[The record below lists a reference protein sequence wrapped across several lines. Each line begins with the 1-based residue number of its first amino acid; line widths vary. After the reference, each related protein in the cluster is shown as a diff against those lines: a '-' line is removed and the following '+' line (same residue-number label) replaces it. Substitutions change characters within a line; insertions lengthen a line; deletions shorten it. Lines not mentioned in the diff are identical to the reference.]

1 MNSRIPVG
9 ILFSTQGPYATVGRA
24 MRDGAMLALE
34 EVNQDKRFPFELVPL
49 VRDPEG
55 DTANYDAHVRSLLR
69 HEGVKHVI
77 GCYTSSS
84 RKEVIPIFE
93 KYDGLLWYPSHYEGF
108 ETNNNVIYTGAVQNQ
123 HVLPLMD
130 YVLTHITRD
139 IYFVGSNYVWAW
151 ENGRII
157 RELTKSHGG
166 RILAERYLQVGDLD
180 VARII
185 EEVHEKRPAFIMNM
199 LIGES
204 SYAFYRAFAKARAEN
219 PALRKSVVGSC
230 TLCEPEL
237 AEIGPKA
244 CSGHLASSVYFSTV
258 DTTANT
264 KFVTRYRKRYG
275 SHALPSADAEAS
287 YNTVHL
293 LARALSGADS
303 VDIDRVKKAL
313 HEVSFQAPQGLVR
326 IDPESNH
333 SYLTV
338 RLGMSCED
346 ATFRVISE
354 TEAPIRPDPYLVWAE
369 VGGGG
374 VGPSEPAISRNGI
387 GLRIVR

>member
-9 ILFSTQGPYATVGRA
+9 ILFSTQGPYATVGRS

-34 EVNQDKRFPFELVPL
+34 EVNQDKRFPFELVPIECE
-49 VRDPEG
+49 PAG
-55 DTANYDAHVRSLLR
+55 DNAAYSTHVRSLLR

-130 YVLTHITRD
+130 YVLTHITD
-139 IYFVGSNYVWAW
+139 DVYFVGSNYVWAW

-157 RELTKSHGG
+157 RELTKAHGG
-166 RILAERYLQVGDLD
+166 EIIAERYLQVGDLD

-185 EEVHEKRPAFIMNM
+185 EEIHEKRPAFIMNM

-204 SYAFYRAFAKARAEN
+204 SYAFYRAFAKARDEN
-219 PALRKSVVGSC
+219 PALQKTVVGSC

-237 AEIGPKA
+237 AQIGSQA
-244 CSGHLASSVYFSTV
+244 CAGHLASSVYFSTI
-258 DTTANT
+258 DTEVNQQ
-264 KFVTRYRKRYG
+264 FVASYRQRFG
-275 SHALPSADAEAS
+275 HEALPSADAEAS

-293 LARALSGADS
+293 LALALAGADS

-313 HEVSFQAPQGLVR
+313 HETSFQAPQGMIHV
-326 IDPESNH
+326 DPESNH

-338 RLGMSCED
+338 RLGISCED
-346 ATFRVISE
+346 ATFQVISE
-354 TEAPIRPDPYLVWAE
+354 ANAPVRPDPYLVWAE
-369 VGGGG
+369 VSGAGSAQSK
-374 VGPSEPAISRNGI
+374 VPAQNNI

>member
-1 MNSRIPVG
+1 MRWRIPVG

-24 MRDGAMLALE
+24 MRDGAMLALD
-34 EVNQDKRFPFELVPL
+34 EVNQDGGFPFELVPL
-49 VRDPEG
+49 EREPAG
-55 DTANYDAHVRSLLR
+55 DTAAYVSHAQSLLR
-69 HEGVKHVI
+69 DEGVKHVV

-84 RKEVIPIFE
+84 RKDVIPTFE

-108 ETNNNVIYTGAVQNQ
+108 ETNNNVIYTGAVQNH

-130 YVLTHITRD
+130 YVLTHITHD

-157 RELTKSHGG
+157 RELTKAHGG
-166 RILAERYLQVGDLD
+166 KMLAERYLQVDDLD

-185 EEVHEKRPAFIMNM
+185 DEIHEKRPAFIMNM

-204 SYAFYRAFAKARAEN
+204 SYAFYRAFAAARAEN
-219 PALRKSVVGSC
+219 TGLQETVVGSC

-237 AEIGPKA
+237 AQIGPQA
-244 CSGHLASSVYFSTV
+244 CGGHLASSVYFSTI
-258 DTTANT
+258 DTATNAAFVAN
-264 KFVTRYRKRYG
+264 FRDRYG
-275 SHALPSADAEAS
+275 QDALPSADAEAS

-293 LARALSGADS
+293 LARALAGAHS
-303 VDIDRVKKAL
+303 VDIERVTDAL
-313 HEVSFQAPQGLVR
+313 HATAFHAPQGVVR
-326 IDPESNH
+326 VDPENNH

-338 RLGMSCED
+338 RLGVSRED

-354 TEAPIRPDPYLVWAE
+354 ADAPVRPDPYLVWAE
-369 VGGGG
+369 AGG
-374 VGPSEPAISRNGI
+374 VGRIQPEPAITRNSTA
-387 GLRIVR
+387 LRIVR

>member
-1 MNSRIPVG
+1 MNRRIPVG

-49 VRDPEG
+49 ERDPAG
-55 DTANYDAHVRSLLR
+55 DTATYGAHALSLLR

-84 RKEVIPIFE
+84 RKEIIPLFE

-108 ETNNNVIYTGAVQNQ
+108 ETNNNVVYTGAVQNQ

-139 IYFVGSNYVWAW
+139 VYFVGSNYIWAW
-151 ENGRII
+151 ENSRII
-157 RELTKSHGG
+157 RELTKAHGG
-166 RILAERYLQVGDLD
+166 RMLAERYLQVGDLD

-185 EEVHEKRPAFIMNM
+185 EEIHEKRPAFIMNM

-204 SYAFYRAFAKARAEN
+204 SYAFYGALAKARAEN
-219 PALRKSVVGSC
+219 VALQGSVVGSC

-237 AEIGPKA
+237 ARIGPQA
-244 CSGHLASSVYFSTV
+244 CSGHLASSVYFSTI
-258 DTTANT
+258 DTVVNAE
-264 KFVTRYRKRYG
+264 FVASFRSRYG
-275 SHALPSADAEAS
+275 DNALPSADAEAS
-287 YNTVHL
+287 YNTVQL
-293 LARALSGADS
+293 LARALVGADS
-303 VDIDRVKKAL
+303 VDIERVKEAL
-313 HEVSFQAPQGLVR
+313 HSTSFQAPQGTVR
-326 IDPESNH
+326 VDPENNH

-338 RLGMSCED
+338 RLGVSRED
-346 ATFRVISE
+346 ATFQVVSE
-354 TEAPIRPDPYLVWAE
+354 VEIPVRPDPYLVWSETGRAGIVKPE
-369 VGGGG
+369 STITRNG
-374 VGPSEPAISRNGI
+374 VG
-387 GLRIVR
+387 LRVVR

>member
-1 MNSRIPVG
+1 MNWRIPVG

-34 EVNQDKRFPFELVPL
+34 EVNQDERFPFELMPL
-49 VRDPEG
+49 EREPAGEIAAYGVH
-55 DTANYDAHVRSLLR
+55 ARSLLR

-84 RKEVIPIFE
+84 RKEIIPMFE

-108 ETNNNVIYTGAVQNQ
+108 ETNNNVVYTGAVQNQ

-130 YVLTHITRD
+130 YVLTHITHD
-139 IYFVGSNYVWAW
+139 VYFIGSNYVWAW

-166 RILAERYLQVGDLD
+166 SMLAERYLQVGDLD

-185 EEVHEKRPAFIMNM
+185 EEIHEKRPAFIMNM

-219 PALRKSVVGSC
+219 PALTESVIGSC

-237 AEIGPKA
+237 AQIGPQA
-244 CSGHLASSVYFSTV
+244 CGGHLASSVYFSTI
-258 DTTANT
+258 DTPANAE
-264 KFVTRYRKRYG
+264 FVAGFRKCYG
-275 SHALPSADAEAS
+275 DNALPSADAEAS

-293 LARALSGADS
+293 LARALASASS
-303 VDIDRVKKAL
+303 VDIDRVKEAL
-313 HEVSFQAPQGLVR
+313 HVTSFQAPQGLVR
-326 IDPESNH
+326 VDPDNNH

-338 RLGMSCED
+338 RLGVSRKD

-354 TEAPIRPDPYLVWAE
+354 ESLPVRPDPYLVWDEACRSQSEKTVRKGAE
-369 VGGGG
+369 
-374 VGPSEPAISRNGI
+374 
-387 GLRIVR
+387 LRVVK